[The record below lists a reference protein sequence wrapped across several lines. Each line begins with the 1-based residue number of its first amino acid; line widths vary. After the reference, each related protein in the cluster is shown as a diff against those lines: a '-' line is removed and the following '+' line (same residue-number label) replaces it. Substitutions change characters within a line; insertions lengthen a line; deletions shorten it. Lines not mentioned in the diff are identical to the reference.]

1 MFAIAGGQSIVGNPH
16 TWSLFFARQPE
27 PDLEF
32 TEEELEETTSYR
44 SSSSPPPRP
53 PKRSGGQ
60 RPLLWILLL
69 VLIGGGAYV
78 AMEPQMFME
87 YLEPLLGES
96 PAPQPPPPV
105 AKKPVVP
112 KPPTAPIASPP
123 PATTSTV
130 PTPVAP
136 PVDLPKATVPT
147 PAPVPTP
154 PSMPSIPTASAPAS
168 LPEPAAVAPA
178 MTNTPST
185 TGSPTPLFSE
195 GQRVAVLPNQVSPG
209 NAVPLMQDA
218 EGTKPGLAVPPGTVL
233 TVLDG
238 DLQGGGWVYL
248 VRSAFGDKGWIVEKQ
263 LKLKP

>member
-1 MFAIAGGQSIVGNPH
+1 MFAIAGGQFVVGNPL

-44 SSSSPPPRP
+44 SSPPPRP

-60 RPLLWILLL
+60 RRPLLWVLLL

-105 AKKPVVP
+105 AKKPAVP
-112 KPPTAPIASPP
+112 KPPTAPVAPP
-123 PATTSTV
+123 PATTSAA

-136 PVDLPKATVPT
+136 PVDLPKAAGPA

-154 PSMPSIPTASAPAS
+154 PSAPSTSTASVPAS
-168 LPEPAAVAPA
+168 RPEPATAAPA
-178 MTNTPST
+178 MTT
-185 TGSPTPLFSE
+185 SPTPLFSE
-195 GQRVAVLPNQVSPG
+195 GQRVTVLPNQVSPG

-238 DLQGGGWVYL
+238 DLQGNGWVYL
-248 VRSAFGDKGWIVEKQ
+248 VRSSFGDKGWIVEKQ